1 MQKLAL
7 VLMIAVGGKAADIH
21 PGWAFLVPDKEQPKV
36 EESTEARHIPGSS
49 KAYTPA
55 QIDDLS
61 NPPEWFP
68 EEHGQLPPII
78 QRGKGAALA
87 CGACHLMSGVG
98 HPESA
103 DMTGFTTEYIRRQ
116 MVDFKSGA
124 RKEPNRMNTIAAAL
138 SDDEIRQASEWFA
151 KLKPYAWTK
160 VVEATMVPKTF
171 VGQGRM
177 RFAQPGGGM
186 EALANRII
194 TLPQDQSRV
203 TKRDP
208 HSGFIAYVPQGSIKK
223 GEAFVKTGGAGKSVA
238 CAICHG
244 DSLQGLGNVP
254 RLAGL
259 HPIYIVR
266 QLHGFKDGTRNGGD
280 APLMKKPVSQMTD
293 DDMVAIAA
301 YLGSLAAAVEV
312 QQLGNQ
318 PIHSD
323 QLLAR
328 INASQESWH
337 GLPARESAA

>member
-1 MQKLAL
+1 MKRTLCVAL
-7 VLMIAVGGKAADIH
+7 FISVVSIGVYSQQRAGADLS
-21 PGWAFLVPDKEQPKV
+21 WAFPVKNGDLPPEEAGPKSV
-36 EESTEARHIPGSS
+36 PGSA
-49 KAYTPA
+49 KTYTQA
-55 QIDDLS
+55 QIEDLS
-61 NPPEWFP
+61 NPPDWFP
-68 EEHGQLPPII
+68 EEHPPAPQIV
-78 QRGKGAALA
+78 QHGHGDALA

-103 DMTGFTTEYIRRQ
+103 DMTGFTAEYIRRQ
-116 MVDFKSGA
+116 MVDFKSGV
-124 RKEPNRMNTIAAAL
+124 RKEPNRMNTIASAL
-138 SDDEIRQASEWFA
+138 SDEEIRQSSEWFA

-160 VVEATMVPKTF
+160 VVEATMIPKTF

-186 EALANRII
+186 EALGSRII

-223 GEAFVKTGGAGKSVA
+223 GEAFVKTGGSGKSVA

-254 RLAGL
+254 RIAGL

-266 QLHGFKDGTRNGGD
+266 QLHQFKDGTRNGGD

-293 DDMVAIAA
+293 DDMIAIAA
-301 YLGSLAAAVEV
+301 YIGS
-312 QQLGNQ
+312 QN
-318 PIHSD
+318 
-323 QLLAR
+323 
-328 INASQESWH
+328 
-337 GLPARESAA
+337 PAIDK

>member
-1 MQKLAL
+1 MKKTLCVAL
-7 VLMIAVGGKAADIH
+7 FISAVSIGVYSQQRAGADLS
-21 PGWAFLVPDKEQPKV
+21 WAFPVKNGDLPPEEAGPKSV
-36 EESTEARHIPGSS
+36 PGST
-49 KAYTPA
+49 KTYTQA
-55 QIDDLS
+55 QIEDLS
-61 NPPEWFP
+61 NPPDWFP
-68 EEHGQLPPII
+68 EEHPPAPQIV
-78 QRGKGAALA
+78 QRGHGDALA

-186 EALANRII
+186 EALGNRII

-223 GEAFVKTGGAGKSVA
+223 GEAFVKTGGSGKSVA

-254 RLAGL
+254 RIAGL

-266 QLHGFKDGTRNGGD
+266 QLHQFKDGTRNGGD

-293 DDMVAIAA
+293 DDMIAIAA
-301 YLGSLAAAVEV
+301 YVGSL
-312 QQLGNQ
+312 N
-318 PIHSD
+318 
-323 QLLAR
+323 
-328 INASQESWH
+328 
-337 GLPARESAA
+337 PAIDK

>member
-1 MQKLAL
+1 MKKTLCMAL
-7 VLMIAVGGKAADIH
+7 FISAVSIGVYSQQRSGADLS
-21 PGWAFLVPDKEQPKV
+21 WAFPVKNGDLPPEEAGPKSV
-36 EESTEARHIPGSS
+36 PGST
-49 KAYTPA
+49 KTYTQA
-55 QIDDLS
+55 QIEDLS
-61 NPPEWFP
+61 NPPDWFP
-68 EEHGQLPPII
+68 EEHPPAPQIV
-78 QRGKGAALA
+78 QRGHGDALA

-124 RKEPNRMNTIAAAL
+124 RKEPNRMNTIASAL
-138 SDDEIRQASEWFA
+138 SDDEMRQASEWFA

-186 EALANRII
+186 EALGNRII

-208 HSGFIAYVPQGSIKK
+208 HSGFTAYVPQGSIKK
-223 GEAFVKTGGAGKSVA
+223 GEAFVKTGGSGKSVA

-254 RLAGL
+254 RIAGL

-266 QLHGFKDGTRNGGD
+266 QLHQFKDGTRNGGD

-293 DDMVAIAA
+293 DDMIAIAA
-301 YLGSLAAAVEV
+301 YVGSL
-312 QQLGNQ
+312 N
-318 PIHSD
+318 
-323 QLLAR
+323 
-328 INASQESWH
+328 
-337 GLPARESAA
+337 PAIDK

>member
-1 MQKLAL
+1 MKKTLCVAL
-7 VLMIAVGGKAADIH
+7 FISAVSIGVYSQQRAGADLS
-21 PGWAFLVPDKEQPKV
+21 WAFPVKNGDLPPEEAGPKSV
-36 EESTEARHIPGSS
+36 PGST
-49 KAYTPA
+49 KTYTQA
-55 QIDDLS
+55 QIEDLS
-61 NPPEWFP
+61 NPPDWFP
-68 EEHGQLPPII
+68 EEHPPAPQIV
-78 QRGKGAALA
+78 QRGHGDALA

-103 DMTGFTTEYIRRQ
+103 DMTGFTTEYVRRQ

-124 RKEPNRMNTIAAAL
+124 RKEPNRMNTIASAL

-186 EALANRII
+186 EALGNRII

-223 GEAFVKTGGAGKSVA
+223 GEAFVKTGGSGKSVA

-254 RLAGL
+254 RIAGL

-266 QLHGFKDGTRNGGD
+266 QLHQFKDGNRNGGD

-293 DDMVAIAA
+293 DDMIAIAA
-301 YLGSLAAAVEV
+301 YVGSL
-312 QQLGNQ
+312 N
-318 PIHSD
+318 
-323 QLLAR
+323 
-328 INASQESWH
+328 
-337 GLPARESAA
+337 PAIDK

>member
-1 MQKLAL
+1 MKKTLCVAL
-7 VLMIAVGGKAADIH
+7 FISAVSIGVYSQQRAGADLS
-21 PGWAFLVPDKEQPKV
+21 WAFPVKNGDLPPEEAGPKSV
-36 EESTEARHIPGSS
+36 PGST
-49 KAYTPA
+49 KTYTQA
-55 QIDDLS
+55 QIEDLS
-61 NPPEWFP
+61 NPPDWFP
-68 EEHGQLPPII
+68 EEHPPAPQIV
-78 QRGKGAALA
+78 QRGHGDALA

-124 RKEPNRMNTIAAAL
+124 RKEPNRMNTIALAL

-177 RFAQPGGGM
+177 RFAQPGAGM
-186 EALANRII
+186 EALGNRII

-223 GEAFVKTGGAGKSVA
+223 GEAFVKTGGSGKSVA

-254 RLAGL
+254 RIAGL

-266 QLHGFKDGTRNGGD
+266 QLHQFKDGTRNGGD

-293 DDMVAIAA
+293 DDMIAIAA
-301 YLGSLAAAVEV
+301 YVGSL
-312 QQLGNQ
+312 N
-318 PIHSD
+318 
-323 QLLAR
+323 
-328 INASQESWH
+328 
-337 GLPARESAA
+337 PAIDK

>member
-1 MQKLAL
+1 MKKTLCVAL
-7 VLMIAVGGKAADIH
+7 FISAVSIGVYSQQRAGADLS
-21 PGWAFLVPDKEQPKV
+21 WAFPVKNGDLPPEEGGPK
-36 EESTEARHIPGSS
+36 SAPGST
-49 KAYTPA
+49 KTYTQA
-55 QIDDLS
+55 QIEDLS
-61 NPPEWFP
+61 NPPDWFP
-68 EEHGQLPPII
+68 EEHPPAPQIV
-78 QRGKGAALA
+78 QRGHGDALA

-103 DMTGFTTEYIRRQ
+103 DMTGFTAEYIRRQ

-138 SDDEIRQASEWFA
+138 SDDEIRQSSEWFA

-186 EALANRII
+186 EALGNRII

-223 GEAFVKTGGAGKSVA
+223 GEAFVKTGGSGKSVA

-254 RLAGL
+254 RIAGL

-266 QLHGFKDGTRNGGD
+266 QLHQFKDGSRNGGD

-293 DDMVAIAA
+293 DDMIAIAA
-301 YLGSLAAAVEV
+301 YVGSL
-312 QQLGNQ
+312 N
-318 PIHSD
+318 
-323 QLLAR
+323 
-328 INASQESWH
+328 
-337 GLPARESAA
+337 PAIDK

>member
-1 MQKLAL
+1 MKKTLCVAL
-7 VLMIAVGGKAADIH
+7 FISAVSIGVYSQQRAGADLS
-21 PGWAFLVPDKEQPKV
+21 WAFPVKNGDLPPEEAGPKSV
-36 EESTEARHIPGSS
+36 PGST
-49 KAYTPA
+49 KTYTQA
-55 QIDDLS
+55 QIEDLS
-61 NPPEWFP
+61 NPPDWFP
-68 EEHGQLPPII
+68 EEHPPAPQIV
-78 QRGKGAALA
+78 QRGHGDALA

-186 EALANRII
+186 EALGNRII

-208 HSGFIAYVPQGSIKK
+208 HSGFTAYVPQGSIKK
-223 GEAFVKTGGAGKSVA
+223 GEAFVKTGGSGKSVA

-254 RLAGL
+254 RIAGL

-266 QLHGFKDGTRNGGD
+266 QLHQFKDGTRNGGD

-293 DDMVAIAA
+293 DDMIAVAA
-301 YLGSLAAAVEV
+301 YVGSL
-312 QQLGNQ
+312 N
-318 PIHSD
+318 
-323 QLLAR
+323 
-328 INASQESWH
+328 
-337 GLPARESAA
+337 PAIDK

>member
-1 MQKLAL
+1 MKKTLCVAL
-7 VLMIAVGGKAADIH
+7 FISAVSIGVYSQQRAGADLS
-21 PGWAFLVPDKEQPKV
+21 WAFPVKNGDLPPEEAGPKSV
-36 EESTEARHIPGSS
+36 PGST
-49 KAYTPA
+49 KTYTQA
-55 QIDDLS
+55 QIEDLS
-61 NPPEWFP
+61 NPPDWFP
-68 EEHGQLPPII
+68 EEHPPAPQIV
-78 QRGKGAALA
+78 QRGHGDALA

-124 RKEPNRMNTIAAAL
+124 RKEPNRMNTIASAL

-186 EALANRII
+186 EALGNRII

-223 GEAFVKTGGAGKSVA
+223 GEAFVKTGGSGKSVA

-254 RLAGL
+254 RIAGL

-266 QLHGFKDGTRNGGD
+266 QLHQFKDGTRNGGD

-293 DDMVAIAA
+293 DDMIAIAA
-301 YLGSLAAAVEV
+301 YVGSL
-312 QQLGNQ
+312 N
-318 PIHSD
+318 
-323 QLLAR
+323 
-328 INASQESWH
+328 
-337 GLPARESAA
+337 PAIDK